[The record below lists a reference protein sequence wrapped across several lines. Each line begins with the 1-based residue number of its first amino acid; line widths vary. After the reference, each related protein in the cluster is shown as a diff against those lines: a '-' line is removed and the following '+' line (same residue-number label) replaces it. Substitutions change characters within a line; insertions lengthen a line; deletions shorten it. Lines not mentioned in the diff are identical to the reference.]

1 MHSIYFSN
9 LTNLPIMIDYWIN
22 HPTLDGLSELESIR
36 IGPREKLILKSTV
49 DGWNI
54 NAMFPDKEDI
64 ELWKNNGLSDIIQ
77 IGSFRSTPCASG
89 NYSWMESDNFFR
101 CTYSKIKNSQD
112 GITGM
117 ISFMKF

>member
-22 HPTLDGLSELESIR
+22 HLTLDGLSELKSIR
-36 IGPREKLILKSTV
+36 ISPKEKVILKSLV
-49 DGWNI
+49 DSWKI
-54 NAMFPDKEDI
+54 NAMFPEYEDK
-64 ELWKNNGLSDIIQ
+64 ELWKNNGLSNIIQ

-89 NYSWMESDNFFR
+89 SYISMKTDHFR
-101 CTYSKIKNSQD
+101 CVYSKVKNGQD

-117 ISFMKF
+117 ISFMIL